1 MVMFGRILTL
11 VALLVLVAPD
21 AYALVLSPEAKAPEI
36 VELSPVET
44 TTGMAVTPRCVSHCS
59 VSVCLPGLTGAALV
73 LAVPTTQ
80 GAAIGDAHRT
90 RGDPADLDIVTPPP
104 RAAV

>member
-1 MVMFGRILTL
+1 MVTFGRILTL

-21 AYALVLSPEAKAPEI
+21 AYALVPSPEAKAPEI
-36 VELSPVET
+36 AELAPAET
-44 TTGMAVTPRCVSHCS
+44 AAGMSVTPRCLNHCS
-59 VSVCLPGLTGAALV
+59 VSTCLPGVTGAAPV
-73 LAVPTTQ
+73 LAEPATQ